1 MARILAGQLSL
12 IEQSLGSDW
21 NQDSQKMKKMAQ
33 KFRGLIHKI
42 ICAHTSQAWN
52 SEYLYSLKP
61 SSNVYIHVPSIYKV
75 RVSCTHWRSQGWK
88 DTCLGIKS
96 VHVQQYDGY
105 LNTPMK
111 GNAKIPRNQLQALK
125 GVRCASVFTT
135 VHWQSSKSSYRGFH
149 SQWRWRDFLCCS
161 ESAFV
166 PSQKCQSCIWVN
178 NNITC

>member
-21 NQDSQKMKKMAQ
+21 NQDSQKMKKMVQ

-52 SEYLYSLKP
+52 SEYLYSPKP
-61 SSNVYIHVPSIYKV
+61 SLNVYIYTCSLSIQSPRTIYTLKVP
-75 RVSCTHWRSQGWK
+75 GWK

-125 GVRCASVFTT
+125 GVSCASVFTT
-135 VHWQSSKSSYRGFH
+135 VPWQSRKSSYRGFN
-149 SQWRWRDFLCCS
+149 SQWMWRDCLCCS
-161 ESAFV
+161 ESALAQ
-166 PSQKCQSCIWVN
+166 SQKCQSSIWVN
-178 NNITC
+178 NITC